1 MEELKFKKKR
11 KRENDKINDEELK
24 QLEELEK
31 KEGKSKFD
39 D

>member
-1 MEELKFKKKR
+1 MEELKFKKKKR
-11 KRENDKINDEELK
+11 RENDKINDAELK